1 MRDLFRYIWAV
12 AMNWLQGYWFLTAIP
27 ETVKLFSPCRF
38 DRLVLLVDQ
47 YVPAQIQYAFILALG
62 LFGLFFAS
70 FRAWRELDREIG
82 LRAHI
87 RSINYTNDGGYETK
101 VFVAVNITNSGVI
114 PSVATD
120 WTLVFGKRSVRSYE
134 RKFRTDTNVD
144 FDPQMTPIGLGN
156 RAYGTLAGCGKTRS
170 FALSRI

>member
-1 MRDLFRYIWAV
+1 MPLRQTGPA
-12 AMNWLQGYWFLTAIP
+12 
-27 ETVKLFSPCRF
+27 CRSICTGSNSVRF
-38 DRLVLLVDQ
+38 YSRSRS
-47 YVPAQIQYAFILALG
+47 
-62 LFGLFFAS
+62 FGLFFAS

-156 RAYGTLAGCGKTRS
+156 RAYGTLVFKTSWSPKELDRKRNKLRLMFRDAARRNLRAFLDEAS
-170 FALSRI
+170 